1 MAKMDKRTHGA
12 HLERN
17 TTEPSLSLHFEDTS
31 SAEAVIP
38 TLDALFKVVKK
49 IPGFLDE
56 RRMSIFDHPH
66 FSPATAGFGEG
77 DALGTPVYAKCN
89 VNVLSAVLNRGAPFE
104 SVSLS
109 FSAA

>member
-56 RRMSIFDHPH
+56 RRMSIFDH
-66 FSPATAGFGEG
+66 GFGEG